1 MIRFVSPA
9 LLALVNAMCLVT
21 PAAALAQGASN
32 TQLCRW
38 QLEML
43 TSRDKLTDA
52 EAAAFLAQCDCL
64 EHQESGQPADVD
76 KSCTREW
83 TP

>member
-1 MIRFVSPA
+1 MIRLVSPA
-9 LLALVNAMCLVT
+9 FLALVNALCFVT

-32 TQLCRW
+32 AQLCRW
-38 QLEML
+38 QVEML

-52 EAAAFLAQCDCL
+52 EVEDFQAQCDCL

-76 KSCTREW
+76 KSCTCEW